1 MLQFLGLIFGLVFWR
16 QPLDQVGANNTNGC
30 LYSMLTQLTF
40 GFCFNVVIVG
50 QTVLFVNLFV
60 SK

>member
-1 MLQFLGLIFGLVFWR
+1 MGFIFGLVYWR
-16 QPLDQVGANNTNGC
+16 QPLDQPGVSNINGS
-30 LYSMLTQLTF
+30 LYLMLSQMTF
-40 GFCFNVVIVG
+40 GFVFNVVIVG